1 MAGAVAA
8 SGGAPP
14 AGGAA
19 QQGQGVQPLTGAL
32 LWIAAFVLAMSNFM
46 AVLDTSIANVS
57 IPNIAGGL
65 AVSPSQGTWVITSY
79 SVAEAITVP
88 LTGWLAQ
95 RFGAVKTYLTCIA
108 LFGMASTLC
117 GLSQSLGMLVFFRV
131 LQGLAGGPMMPLSQT
146 LLLRIFPPRM
156 APQAIGLWSMTTVVG
171 PIAGPLL
178 GGWLSDN
185 YGWPWVFFVNVPV
198 AIFLVVAGMRLMAGR
213 ETPKARLPVD
223 TVGLGLLVV
232 WVAALQIMLDKGKEL
247 DWFNSAAILTLL
259 VVSVIGFAAFMIWEL
274 TARNPV
280 VDLKV
285 FRYRGF
291 AVSAAIMPLVF
302 GAFFSS
308 VVLVPLWLQT
318 NMGYT
323 AEESGRLTAFN
334 GVLAVVMSPI
344 VAQMTRRFDPR
355 GLISFGVFWL
365 GGVMLWRTTF
375 ASNISFGG
383 MILPALAQG
392 FAMPFFFVPLMGLA
406 LGSVKPEET
415 AGAAGLISFMRTLAG
430 AFGTSIT
437 TTAWE
442 NASTRVRADVVGKL
456 NDAPAAMNRLTGG
469 GYSPAQALGQLDN
482 LVQTQAVMVA
492 TNHIF
497 QAIAGVMF
505 FAACVVWLAPK
516 PNRAAPP
523 PGAGG
528 H

>member
-1 MAGAVAA
+1 
-8 SGGAPP
+8 
-14 AGGAA
+14 
-19 QQGQGVQPLTGAL
+19 
-32 LWIAAFVLAMSNFM
+32 
-46 AVLDTSIANVS
+46 
-57 IPNIAGGL
+57 
-65 AVSPSQGTWVITSY
+65 
-79 SVAEAITVP
+79 VAEAITVP

-95 RFGAVKTYLTCIA
+95 RFGAVRCFFVCISM
-108 LFGMASTLC
+108 FGLASALC
-117 GLSQSLGMLVFFRV
+117 GLAPSLGMLIFFRV
-131 LQGLAGGPMMPLSQT
+131 CQGLAGGPMMPLSQS
-146 LLLRIFPPRM
+146 LLLRIFPPKM

-198 AIFLVVAGMRLMAGR
+198 AIFLVVVGLRLTAGR
-213 ETPKARLPVD
+213 ETPTQKLPVD
-223 TVGLGLLVV
+223 TMGLGLLVV
-232 WVAALQIMLDKGKEL
+232 WVGALQIMLDKGKEL
-247 DWFNSAAILTLL
+247 DWFNSSLIITLL
-259 VVSVIGFAAFMIWEL
+259 IAAVLGFACFMIWEL
-274 TARNPV
+274 TANNPV
-280 VDLKV
+280 VNLKV

-291 AVSAAIMPLVF
+291 AVSALIMPLVF

-344 VAQMTRRFDPR
+344 VAALTRKIDSRA
-355 GLISFGVFWL
+355 LISFGVAML
-365 GGVMLWRTTF
+365 GATMMWRTTF
-375 ASNISFGG
+375 ASNITFQQ
-383 MILPALAQG
+383 MILPSLLQG
-392 FAMPFFFVPLMGLA
+392 FCMPFFFIPLMGLA

-415 AGAAGLISFMRTLAG
+415 ASAAGLISFVRTVAG

-442 NASTRVRADVVGKL
+442 NSGSRVRADVVGHL
-456 NDAPAAMNRLTGG
+456 NNAPQTLTAIQGNG
-469 GYSPAQALGQLDN
+469 FSADQALRQLDN
-482 LVQTQAVMVA
+482 LVQTQSVMVA

-497 QAIAGVMF
+497 QAIAAVMF
-505 FAACVVWLAPK
+505 VAAAVVWFAPK
-516 PNRAAPP
+516 PQGAPPP